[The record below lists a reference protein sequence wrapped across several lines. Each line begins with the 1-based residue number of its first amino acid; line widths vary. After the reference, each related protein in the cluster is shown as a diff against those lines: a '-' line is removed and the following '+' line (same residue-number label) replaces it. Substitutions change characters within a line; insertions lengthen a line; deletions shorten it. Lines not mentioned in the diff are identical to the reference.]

1 MIRRLIATS
10 IVLGGIS
17 VPAVAQSS
25 SPSVEQG
32 IEEVTVTSRRRAE
45 VAQDVPL
52 PISAI
57 DGFKLDN
64 TGTFNVNRL
73 QQLQPSLQFFSSNPR
88 NTAVNIRGET
98 NTMPLHVEILYN
110 EYNFA
115 AAFAVAS
122 LLALLALLTLGIK
135 SFLEARHG
143 AELSRARRH

>member
-25 SPSVEQG
+25 APAVDRG

-57 DGFKLDN
+57 DG
-64 TGTFNVNRL
+64 
-73 QQLQPSLQFFSSNPR
+73 
-88 NTAVNIRGET
+88 
-98 NTMPLHVEILYN
+98 
-110 EYNFA
+110 
-115 AAFAVAS
+115 
-122 LLALLALLTLGIK
+122 
-135 SFLEARHG
+135 
-143 AELSRARRH
+143 

>member
-10 IVLGGIS
+10 IVLGGMS

-25 SPSVEQG
+25 SPSAEHG

-73 QQLQPSLQFFSSNPR
+73 
-88 NTAVNIRGET
+88 
-98 NTMPLHVEILYN
+98 
-110 EYNFA
+110 
-115 AAFAVAS
+115 
-122 LLALLALLTLGIK
+122 
-135 SFLEARHG
+135 
-143 AELSRARRH
+143 